1 MTRSLFDFFFLLNR
15 KGNGWDDGSYIER
28 RSETG
33 FLLFKGQCT
42 NGEEQVY
49 RIRCFYLILFL

>member
-1 MTRSLFDFFFLLNR
+1 MTRSLLDFFFLLNR
-15 KGNGWDDGSYIER
+15 KGNGWDDGSYIEI

-49 RIRCFYLILFL
+49 RIRCTFKIYFL